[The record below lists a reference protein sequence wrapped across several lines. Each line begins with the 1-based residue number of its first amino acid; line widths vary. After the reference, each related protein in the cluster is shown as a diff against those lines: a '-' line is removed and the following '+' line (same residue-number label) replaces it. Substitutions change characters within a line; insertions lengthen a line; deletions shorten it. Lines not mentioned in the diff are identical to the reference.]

1 MKTELIFFPYLHR
14 DYVDAQIRD
23 KGKFLN
29 VGFEDDDEN
38 FFTPLNLPFSQ
49 KEVHSY
55 LRFCLEFGSQF
66 KNLRDME
73 SYLLQEKFLFDPEG
87 ESSLKSE
94 LLSLS
99 KDNIKD
105 NKGKKDKLNEAV
117 KYHMVLILFYAYE
130 ERIKEIIELEKEVED
145 KLEKMHTFLGVEDSF
160 KTKDFFSN
168 FIVKYEVKLDTL
180 LPAFDYFLPKEF
192 QLLVVAE
199 NVFNEL
205 TEMGVRWQST
215 QDSEELL
222 GEMEVKKGKI
232 RKFIYRK
239 KI

>member
-1 MKTELIFFPYLHR
+1 MKKELIFFPYLHR

-38 FFTPLNLPFSQ
+38 FFTPLNLPFNQ
-49 KEVHSY
+49 KEVSSY

-73 SYLLQEKFLFDPEG
+73 SYFLQEKFLFDPEG

-99 KDNIKD
+99 KDN
-105 NKGKKDKLNEAV
+105 KGKKDKSNEAV

-145 KLEKMHTFLGVEDSF
+145 KLEKMPTFLGVEDSF

-168 FIVKYEVKLDTL
+168 FIVKYEVKVDKL
-180 LPAFDYFLPKEF
+180 LPAFDYFLSKEF

-215 QDSEELL
+215 YDSEELL
-222 GEMEVKKGKI
+222 GEIELKKGKI
-232 RKFIYRK
+232 RRFIYRK